1 MVNVQKLKGRRVEL
15 GYTVDELA
23 KKMGMCRRTLSKK
36 LSDKSGDGITVREIH
51 EISEILGITDY
62 EDYFFAKDVR
72 EA

>member
-15 GYTVDELA
+15 GFTVDELA
-23 KKMGMCRRTLSKK
+23 KKMGMSRRTLSKK
-36 LSDKSGDGITVREIH
+36 LSDKSGDGITVKEIDAL
-51 EISEILGITDY
+51 SAILGITDY